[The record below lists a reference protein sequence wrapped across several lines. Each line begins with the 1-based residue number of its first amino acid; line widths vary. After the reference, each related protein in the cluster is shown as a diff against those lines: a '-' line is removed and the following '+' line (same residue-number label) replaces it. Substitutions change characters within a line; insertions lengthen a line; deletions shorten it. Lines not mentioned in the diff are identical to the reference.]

1 LWNEII
7 IFWFLV
13 LNFLLNS
20 EKKKEIV
27 RGLWMDAMLSMKIFE
42 QNFREKNN
50 RSKSGKKQQIN
61 VTDRGEKWS
70 QIAKLALFIIAK
82 N

>member
-1 LWNEII
+1 
-7 IFWFLV
+7 
-13 LNFLLNS
+13 
-20 EKKKEIV
+20 
-27 RGLWMDAMLSMKIFE
+27 MDAMLSMKNFE

-70 QIAKLALFIIAK
+70 QIAKLALYYS
-82 N
+82 